1 MTLLFLP
8 RCCDLLRDRSQ
19 WIEARHGS
27 GTAAGIHT
35 LEPEPAATSMVWVG
49 PVLEPRNMFQQLGQE
64 RRNAATRRPYA
75 ALILQLLTTFR
86 SFTYLCFKFSKRFV
100 NFYALFYL
108 DIEKI
113 FEYYMFSTCCM
124 IPLLEFVHI

>member
-1 MTLLFLP
+1 MALVRRL
-8 RCCDLLRDRSQ
+8 
-19 WIEARHGS
+19 GS
-27 GTAAGIHT
+27 I
-35 LEPEPAATSMVWVG
+35 LEPEAAATSMVWVG